1 MSSQL
6 SPPTAACRSWRRR
19 SVTVVAT
26 VLLASPAALP
36 ALAADPSAPQ
46 RYTLTELGAPGT
58 GTASFALG
66 LSPQGEVV
74 GTARTSPSNRPQFA
88 TRWSGGQA
96 TSLGSLPGSTFSRV
110 FAQNAQGVAVGE
122 AFTASPEV
130 SRAVSFDQD
139 GTVRDLGALG
149 SSAVANDI
157 NARGTI
163 VGSSMSKAVVFGESG
178 PVALPPLDP
187 TVSGTSRADAIND
200 RGQVAGF
207 APGAVAGAGAVGQ
220 AALWTPFGRGYL
232 ATGLDRLAP
241 GRFAR
246 AYDLNAGGTT
256 VGEATRDN
264 VTRAVRWDGAAVQEL
279 PGVDDYRFTRAN
291 AVSNSDDIVGHA
303 TGFLGFATRDG
314 AAVLWRSGV
323 AYDLND
329 FVDQADGFVLRSA
342 EAVDERGRIVGFG
355 TVTVDGQTQPQTRGF
370 LLTPVTA
377 GR

>member
-6 SPPTAACRSWRRR
+6 SPSTAACRSWRRR

-26 VLLASPAALP
+26 VLLASPV
-36 ALAADPSAPQ
+36 ALAASAAEPSAPQ

-74 GTARTSPSNRPQFA
+74 GTARTGPSNRPQFA

-122 AFTASPEV
+122 AFTARPEM
-130 SRAVSFDQD
+130 SRAVSFDRD

-149 SSAVANDI
+149 SSAVAEDI

-246 AYDLNAGGTT
+246 AYDVNAGGTT
-256 VGEATRDN
+256 VGEAARDN
-264 VTRAVRWDGAAVQEL
+264 GAGVSVTRAVRWDGTAVQEL
-279 PGVDDYRFTRAN
+279 PGVDAYRFTRAN
-291 AVSNSDDIVGHA
+291 AVSNSGDIVGHA
-303 TGFLGFATRDG
+303 TGFLGFATLDG
-314 AAVLWRSGV
+314 AAVLWRSGA

-329 FVDQADGFVLRSA
+329 FVNQADGFVLRSA
-342 EAVDERGRIVGFG
+342 EAVDERGRIVGLG
-355 TVTVDGQTQPQTRGF
+355 TVDGQTRGF